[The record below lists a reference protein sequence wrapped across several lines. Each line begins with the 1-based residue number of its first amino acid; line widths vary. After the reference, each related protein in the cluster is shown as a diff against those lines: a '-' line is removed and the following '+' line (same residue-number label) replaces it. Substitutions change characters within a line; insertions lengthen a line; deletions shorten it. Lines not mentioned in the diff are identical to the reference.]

1 MHTIF
6 TSIQTKSISDKEREI
21 EKKREKMRLLSLLDE
36 EKEEELQ
43 KEKAREFKLYEA
55 AMKGTVTSLLSLL
68 HEDPLIFNRAT
79 PSSISDSPLHV
90 SALLGHLEFT
100 KELLSRKPEL
110 VKALNSDGSSAL
122 HVAAAKGYV
131 EIVKELLVVNPDMGF
146 VLDHSGR
153 TPLHLAA
160 IKGRVGV
167 LTELIRVKPE
177 ATRKLTRWGETCL
190 HLCVKYNRLE
200 ALKVLV
206 ESLKKDD
213 QFVNWKDENGST
225 ILHLAV
231 ANKQVEI
238 IKFLLIYTGIEINT
252 RNAKGSTAIDILSQG
267 PRDLRD
273 MEIKHC
279 LHHGRTS
286 TMEKTPSVIADGDTR
301 RPSSTSRSKPQDTI
315 NKSTKQQ
322 PKEQRQTDWLGRK
335 RSALMIVASLLA
347 TVAFQAGLSPPGGLW
362 QNDELVDT
370 NGNTV
375 DKPHEVGQSIMA
387 YNNPKAYGQFM
398 IFNAIAFLASLSIIL
413 LQISG
418 LPLRRRRWM
427 WTQMVTTWIAIT
439 AQTGTYFI
447 AFLQLTPSHVEGT
460 LFHVTRISV
469 MGWLSLMAVVLIG
482 NVIRVVVY
490 FLRKYG
496 CIQGKEWEVSVY
508 TENNENEDL

>member
-1 MHTIF
+1 
-6 TSIQTKSISDKEREI
+6 
-21 EKKREKMRLLSLLDE
+21 MRLLSLLDE

-231 ANKQVEI
+231 ANKQVE
-238 IKFLLIYTGIEINT
+238 
-252 RNAKGSTAIDILSQG
+252 
-267 PRDLRD
+267 
-273 MEIKHC
+273 
-279 LHHGRTS
+279 
-286 TMEKTPSVIADGDTR
+286 
-301 RPSSTSRSKPQDTI
+301 
-315 NKSTKQQ
+315 
-322 PKEQRQTDWLGRK
+322 
-335 RSALMIVASLLA
+335 
-347 TVAFQAGLSPPGGLW
+347 
-362 QNDELVDT
+362 
-370 NGNTV
+370 
-375 DKPHEVGQSIMA
+375 
-387 YNNPKAYGQFM
+387 
-398 IFNAIAFLASLSIIL
+398 
-413 LQISG
+413 
-418 LPLRRRRWM
+418 
-427 WTQMVTTWIAIT
+427 
-439 AQTGTYFI
+439 
-447 AFLQLTPSHVEGT
+447 
-460 LFHVTRISV
+460 
-469 MGWLSLMAVVLIG
+469 
-482 NVIRVVVY
+482 
-490 FLRKYG
+490 
-496 CIQGKEWEVSVY
+496 
-508 TENNENEDL
+508 